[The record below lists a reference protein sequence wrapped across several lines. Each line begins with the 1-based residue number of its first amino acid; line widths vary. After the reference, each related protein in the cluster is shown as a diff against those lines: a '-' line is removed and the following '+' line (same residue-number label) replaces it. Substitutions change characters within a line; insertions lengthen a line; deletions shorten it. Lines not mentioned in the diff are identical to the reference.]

1 MTNAQYF
8 DIMIFYDW
16 KKIRTQTNGKVGD
29 IVSILY
35 ILTYKKEP
43 PINRKDRRFKYWT
56 KSFHGKSF
64 LVNPEPLLI
73 QRNRYSDV
81 EIAQYAGIAS
91 LRSYFEYQSKKDTTL
106 DLLFYTGKQEI
117 LTNNRLLRVEKG
129 RIHFLFEEITD
140 NKELKW
146 H

>member
-64 LVNPEPLLI
+64 LLNPEALLI

-91 LRSYFEYQSKKDTTL
+91 
-106 DLLFYTGKQEI
+106 
-117 LTNNRLLRVEKG
+117 
-129 RIHFLFEEITD
+129 
-140 NKELKW
+140 
-146 H
+146 

>member
-1 MTNAQYF
+1 
-8 DIMIFYDW
+8 MILYNW
-16 KKIRTQTNGKVGD
+16 KKILKETNGKVSEG
-29 IVSILY
+29 VAILY

-64 LVNPEPLLI
+64 LLNSEALLI

-91 LRSYFEYQSKKDTTL
+91 LRNYFDYQSKKDTTL
-106 DLLFYTGKQEI
+106 DLLFFTGKQEI
-117 LTNNRLLRVEKG
+117 LTKNRLLRVENG

>member
-1 MTNAQYF
+1 
-8 DIMIFYDW
+8 MIFYNW
-16 KKIRTQTNGKVGD
+16 KKIRNETNGKVGD
-29 IVSILY
+29 IVSVLY
-35 ILTYKKEP
+35 ILTYRKDAP
-43 PINRKDRRFKYWT
+43 VNRQDRRFKYWT

-64 LVNPEPLLI
+64 LLNPEALLI
-73 QRNRYSDV
+73 QRNRYSDG

-91 LRSYFEYQSKKDTTL
+91 LRNYFDYQSKKDTTL
-106 DLLFYTGKQEI
+106 DLLFFTGKQDI
-117 LTNNRLLRVEKG
+117 LTKNRLLKVKDG

>member
-1 MTNAQYF
+1 MV
-8 DIMIFYDW
+8 FYNW
-16 KKIRTQTNGKVGD
+16 KKIREETNGNVGD
-29 IVSILY
+29 IIAVLY

-56 KSFHGKSF
+56 KSFYGESF
-64 LVNPEPLLI
+64 LLNPESLLI

-91 LRSYFEYQSKKDTTL
+91 LRNYFDYQSKKDTTL
-106 DLLFYTGKQEI
+106 DLLNFTGKQDI
-117 LTNNRLLRVEKG
+117 LTKNRLLRVENG
-129 RIHFLFEEITD
+129 RIHFLFEEIT
-140 NKELKW
+140 KEELKW

>member
-1 MTNAQYF
+1 
-8 DIMIFYDW
+8 MIFYNW
-16 KKIRTQTNGKVGD
+16 KKIRKETNGKVGD

-35 ILTYKKEP
+35 ILTYQKEP
-43 PINRKDRRFKYWT
+43 PINRKDRRFKFWQ
-56 KSFHGKSF
+56 KSFHGESF
-64 LVNPEPLLI
+64 LLNPEPLLI

-91 LRSYFEYQSKKDTTL
+91 LRNYFDYQSKKDTTL

-117 LTNNRLLRVEKG
+117 LTQNRLLHVENG
-129 RIHFLFEEITD
+129 RIHFKFEEVT
-140 NKELKW
+140 KEKMQW

>member
-1 MTNAQYF
+1 MTNPQYF

-16 KKIRTQTNGKVGD
+16 KKIRNETDGKVGD

-35 ILTYKKEP
+35 ILTYRKEP
-43 PINRKDRRFKYWT
+43 PINRKDSRFKYWQ

-64 LVNPEPLLI
+64 LVNPKPLLI
-73 QRNRYSDV
+73 QRSRYSDR

-91 LRSYFEYQSKKDTTL
+91 LRNYFDYQSKKDTTL
-106 DLLFYTGKQEI
+106 DLLFFTGKQDI
-117 LTNNRLLRVEKG
+117 LTNNRLLQVKNG
-129 RIHFLFEEITD
+129 RIHFLFEEITA

>member
-1 MTNAQYF
+1 MTNALYF

-16 KKIRTQTNGKVGD
+16 KKIRNQTNGKVGD
-29 IVSILY
+29 IVSILH
-35 ILTYKKEP
+35 ILTYRKEP
-43 PINRKDRRFKYWT
+43 PINRKDKRFKYWT

-64 LVNPEPLLI
+64 LLNPEALLI
-73 QRNRYSDV
+73 QRNRYSDA

-91 LRSYFEYQSKKDTTL
+91 LRSYFEYHNKKDTTL
-106 DLLFYTGKQEI
+106 DLLFFTGKQEI
-117 LTNNRLLRVEKG
+117 LTNNRLLQVEDG
-129 RIHFLFEEITD
+129 RIHFLFEEITN